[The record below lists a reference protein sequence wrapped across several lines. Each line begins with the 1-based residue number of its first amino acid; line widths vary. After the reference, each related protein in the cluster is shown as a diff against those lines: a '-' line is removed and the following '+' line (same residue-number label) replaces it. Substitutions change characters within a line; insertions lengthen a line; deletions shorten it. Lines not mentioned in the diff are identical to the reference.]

1 MCERPRQ
8 TGDRIIEIKADQCD
22 QQNLWM
28 TSKLHTFTSFSW
40 EGFPLYINCFFCH
53 WGSLNNCLCPLKSWP
68 SFSGC
73 LFWGDGLDNAQA
85 NKAMSTSFAILECA
99 CRQKWRRN
107 KLWAGLY
114 TRKIPIGVSTIVGQV
129 LCVPS
134 HIENSGFA
142 FWNLRRNLTR
152 S

>member
-1 MCERPRQ
+1 MCEHPRQ
-8 TGDRIIEIKADQCD
+8 TGERIIEIEADQCVE
-22 QQNLWM
+22 QNLWM

-53 WGSLNNCLCPLKSWP
+53 WGSQNNCLCPLKSWP

-73 LFWGDGLDNAQA
+73 FFWGDGLDNAQA
-85 NKAMSTSFAILECA
+85 NRAMSTSFAILGYA
-99 CRQKWRRN
+99 CRQNWRRN
-107 KLWAGLY
+107 KLWAGF
-114 TRKIPIGVSTIVGQV
+114 IPERYLSAYQEV

-142 FWNLRRNLTR
+142 FWKSRRNLTR